1 MAHHEIDAELNVNVG
16 LTASVQG
23 RHNLVWHHLWNARR
37 AARLCRER
45 EAVLTRQDYR
55 HPDVEQNGTAM
66 VAVMSAAAFLEALV
80 NEVFLDTADPSLRSS
95 GLLDGISE
103 DGVTAMSDKWTASPS
118 AEREGILEKY
128 KLAIRCVSATM
139 DFGRD
144 PTQSVQLLIRLRDA
158 LTHYKPEWQGDATNL
173 YADLR
178 RKLPVN
184 PRVAEVNPWF
194 PHQALS
200 ADLAEWAC
208 ERSVEFA
215 KEWWAAMGLTR
226 DHFLDGQPSWPT
238 P

>member
-1 MAHHEIDAELNVNVG
+1 MAHHEGHAGLTVNVG

-45 EAVLTRQDYR
+45 EEVLTQQDYR
-55 HPDVEQNGTAM
+55 LPDVEQNGTAM

-95 GLLDGISE
+95 GLLDGISQ
-103 DGVTAMSDKWTASPS
+103 DGVAVMSDKWTATPS

-139 DFGRD
+139 DFGRA
-144 PTQSVQLLIRLRDA
+144 PAQSVQLLIELRDG
-158 LTHYKPEWQGDATNL
+158 LTHYKPEWQGDGTNL

-200 ADLAEWAC
+200 ADLAEWSC
-208 ERSVEFA
+208 NQSVAFA
-215 KEWWAAMGLTR
+215 KEWWGAMGLTR
-226 DHFLDGQPSWPT
+226 DPPLDGQPSWPQ

>member
-1 MAHHEIDAELNVNVG
+1 MAHHEISAELKVSVG
-16 LTASVQG
+16 LTGDVQS

-45 EAVLTRQDYR
+45 EAVLTAQDR
-55 HPDVEQNGTAM
+55 RSHDVEQNSTAM
-66 VAVMSAAAFLEALV
+66 VAVSSAAAFLEALV
-80 NEVFLDTADPSLRSS
+80 NEVFIDTADPALRSS
-95 GLLDGISE
+95 GLLDGVPQN
-103 DGVTAMSDKWTASPS
+103 GVTAMSDKWTANPS

-128 KLAIRCVSATM
+128 KLAIKCVGAQQ
-139 DFGRD
+139 DFGRE
-144 PTQSVQLLIRLRDA
+144 PAQSVRILIDLRDA
-158 LTHYKPEWQGDATNL
+158 LTHYKPEWQGDSSSL
-173 YADLR
+173 FVDLR

-184 PRVAEVNPWF
+184 PRVAEVTPWF
-194 PHQALS
+194 PYQALS

-208 ERSVEFA
+208 ERSAEFA